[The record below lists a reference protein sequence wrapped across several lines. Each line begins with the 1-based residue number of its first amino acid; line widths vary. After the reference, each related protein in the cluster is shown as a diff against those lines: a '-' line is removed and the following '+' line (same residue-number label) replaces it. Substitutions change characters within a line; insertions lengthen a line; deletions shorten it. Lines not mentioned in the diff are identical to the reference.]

1 MYCLMYYNESG
12 QRRGALIGFGTG
24 VGVGIGWRDSH
35 ATSQFLKFS
44 NQNFR
49 GQTLPTLKD
58 RFFEM
63 TSNITKSG
71 DATSTDKKD

>member
-1 MYCLMYYNESG
+1 M
-12 QRRGALIGFGTG
+12 IGFGTG

-35 ATSQFLKFS
+35 ATSQFQKFS
-44 NQNFR
+44 NQNFT

-63 TSNITKSG
+63 TSNLSKTGSISG
-71 DATSTDKKD
+71 DKKD